1 MKSLSVFGTSSDAG
15 KTTLVMALC
24 RIFAEQGYRVAPF
37 KAQNVSNN
45 AAVSD
50 DGCEISRA
58 QFFQAEA
65 AKIPTSYHLNP
76 VLLKSQ
82 GNGSVQ
88 VVLNGQV
95 YKSQGVKDYYQ
106 ELDTLKIQVQAAF
119 EHLRKHYDF
128 VIAEGAGSPVELNL
142 LHKDLS
148 NTFIA
153 QTFNTKTLLVADIE
167 RGGVFASVY
176 GTIAL
181 LEPQLRKNLIGV
193 IINKFR
199 GDMRFFE
206 EGRKIIEQ
214 RFEIPV
220 LGVVPFQPLNIN
232 MEDSYSLQNYQ
243 QRLELEREKLS
254 IAVIAYPGISN
265 YDDLD
270 SLMADEEIRVE
281 IIKSYQSLSAF
292 DMVLLIGSKTTI
304 RDLQWLKAN
313 GLLAEILRFQGHIFG
328 ICGGYQMLFSS
339 LNDPHAYEYQTPIQE
354 TGLGFIPDTIT
365 FHQDKILKRGQ
376 YQAFGQTVS
385 GYEIHL
391 ARAEKY
397 PLFYEQE
404 RIAGTHLHG
413 IFDNDEFRTTW
424 FQKICPSYQGYNYQN
439 YRETQLQNFVEMI
452 KTHVDYETLLTALEV

>member
-24 RIFAEQGYRVAPF
+24 RIFVEQGYRVAPF

-45 AAVSD
+45 SAVSD
-50 DGCEISRA
+50 DGSEISRA

-88 VVLNGQV
+88 VIVNGKI

-106 ELDTLKIQVQAAF
+106 EIDTLKIQVQAAF
-119 EHLRKHYDF
+119 EHLVKHYDF

-176 GTIAL
+176 GTVDL
-181 LEPQLRKNLIGV
+181 LESQLRENFIGV

-206 EGRKIIEQ
+206 QGRKIIEQ
-214 RFEIPV
+214 RFQIPV

-243 QRLELEREKLS
+243 QRLGDEKLS
-254 IAVIAYPGISN
+254 VVVIACPGISN

-270 SLMADEEIRVE
+270 PLMADEEIRIE
-281 IIKSYQSLSAF
+281 IIQTYQSLSAF
-292 DMVLLIGSKTTI
+292 DVVLLVGSKTTI

-313 GLLAEILRFQGHIFG
+313 GLFAEILRFQGHIFG
-328 ICGGYQMLFSS
+328 ICGGYQMLFSR
-339 LNDPHAYEYQTPIQE
+339 LDDRNAYEYQTPIQE
-354 TGLGFIPDTIT
+354 TGLGLIADTVT
-365 FHQDKILKRGQ
+365 FHGDKILKRGQ

-391 ARAEKY
+391 ASAGKY
-397 PLFYEQE
+397 PLFYEKG

-413 IFDNDEFRTTW
+413 IFDNDEFRTAW
-424 FQKICPSYQGYNYQN
+424 FRKICPRYKGYTYQA
-439 YRETQLQNFVEMI
+439 YRETQLQTYVEMI
-452 KTHVDYETLLTALEV
+452 KTYVDYETILTALKE

>member
-1 MKSLSVFGTSSDAG
+1 MKSLSIFGTSSDAG

-24 RIFAEQGYRVAPF
+24 RIFVEQGYRVAPF

-45 AAVSD
+45 SAVGD
-50 DGCEISRA
+50 DGREISRA

-76 VLLKSQ
+76 VLLKSH
-82 GNGSVQ
+82 GFGSVQ
-88 VVLNGQV
+88 VVLNGKV
-95 YKSQGVKDYYQ
+95 YKNQGVDGYYQ
-106 ELDTLKIQVQAAF
+106 ELDHLKTHVKAAF
-119 EHLRKHYDF
+119 EHLVKQYDF

-176 GTIAL
+176 GTQAL
-181 LEPQLRKNLIGV
+181 LPPQLRENLVGV

-206 EGRKIIEQ
+206 QGRKIIEE
-214 RFEIPV
+214 RFQIPV

-243 QRLELEREKLS
+243 QRLGDEKISL
-254 IAVIAYPGISN
+254 AVIAYPSLSN

-270 SLMADEEIRVE
+270 PIIADKEIRVE
-281 IIKSYQSLSAF
+281 IIQRYQSLSNF
-292 DMVLLIGSKTTI
+292 DAILLVGSKTTI
-304 RDLQWLKAN
+304 RDLQWLKST
-313 GLLAEILRFQGHIFG
+313 GLFDEIVRFKGHIFG
-328 ICGGYQMLFSS
+328 ICGGYQMLFSHI
-339 LNDPHAYEYQTPIQE
+339 NDPEAYEYGKPIEE
-354 TGLGFIPDTIT
+354 TGLGFIADTIT
-365 FHQDKILKRGQ
+365 FHGDKILKRGQ

-397 PLFYEQE
+397 PLFYEDG
-404 RIAGTHLHG
+404 RISGTHLHG
-413 IFDNDEFRTTW
+413 IFDNDALRTAW
-424 FQKICPSYQGYNYQN
+424 FQKINPHYQGYTYHT
-439 YRETQLQNFVEMI
+439 YREMQLQNFVEMI
-452 KTHVDYETLLTALEV
+452 KTHVDYETLLSALKG

>member
-24 RIFAEQGYRVAPF
+24 RIFVEQGYHVAPF

-45 AAVSD
+45 SAISD

-65 AKIPTSYHLNP
+65 AKIPTTYHLNP

-88 VVLNGQV
+88 VVVNGKV
-95 YKSQGVKDYYQ
+95 YKSQSVKDYYQ

-119 EHLRKHYDF
+119 EHLMKHYDF

-176 GTIAL
+176 GTVAL

-193 IINKFR
+193 IINKFH

-243 QRLELEREKLS
+243 QRLGDEKLS

-270 SLMADEEIRVE
+270 PLMADEEIRVE
-281 IIKSYQSLSAF
+281 IIQTYQSLSTF
-292 DMVLLIGSKTTI
+292 DIVLLIGSKTTI

-313 GLLAEILRFQGHIFG
+313 GLFAEILRFQGHIFG
-328 ICGGYQMLFSS
+328 ICGGYQMLFSH
-339 LNDPHAYEYQTPIQE
+339 LDDPHAYEYHTPIQE
-354 TGLGFIPDTIT
+354 TGLGFIPDTVT
-365 FHQDKILKRGQ
+365 FHHDKILKRGQ

-391 ARAEKY
+391 ARAKKY
-397 PLFYEQE
+397 PLFYEEE

-413 IFDNDEFRTTW
+413 IFDNDEFRTAW
-424 FQKICPSYQGYNYQN
+424 FQKICPSYQGYSYKN
-439 YRETQLQNFVEMI
+439 YRETQLQTFVEMI
-452 KTHVDYETLLTALEV
+452 KTHVDYETLLTALKE

>member
-24 RIFAEQGYRVAPF
+24 RIFVEQGYRVAPF

-45 AAVSD
+45 SAVSD
-50 DGCEISRA
+50 DGSEISRA

-65 AKIPTSYHLNP
+65 AKIATSYHLNP
-76 VLLKSQ
+76 VLLKSH
-82 GNGSVQ
+82 GKGSVQ
-88 VVLNGQV
+88 VVVNGEV
-95 YKSQGVKDYYQ
+95 YKSQGVEGYYQ
-106 ELDTLKIQVQAAF
+106 ELDSLKIHVKAAF
-119 EHLRKHYDF
+119 EHLLKHYDF

-142 LHKDLS
+142 LQKDLS

-176 GTIAL
+176 GTMAL
-181 LEPQLRKNLIGV
+181 LEPQLRQNLIGV

-206 EGRKIIEQ
+206 EGRKIIEE
-214 RFEIPV
+214 RFQIPV

-232 MEDSYSLQNYQ
+232 MEDAYSLQNYQ
-243 QRLELEREKLS
+243 QRLGDEKLS
-254 IAVIAYPGISN
+254 IAVIAYPSLSN

-270 SLMADEEIRVE
+270 PLMADEEIRVE
-281 IIKSYQSLSAF
+281 IIQTYQSLSTF
-292 DMVLLIGSKTTI
+292 DVVLLVGSKTTI
-304 RDLQWLKAN
+304 RDLQWLKAT
-313 GLLAEILRFQGHIFG
+313 GLFAEILRFQGPIFG
-328 ICGGYQMLFSS
+328 ICGGYQMLFSR
-339 LNDPHAYEYQTPIQE
+339 LDDPQAYEYETPIQE
-354 TGLGFIPDTIT
+354 TGLGFIADTVT
-365 FHQDKILKRGQ
+365 FQSDKILKRGQ

-397 PLFYEQE
+397 PLFYEDG

-413 IFDNDEFRTTW
+413 IFDNDAFRTAW
-424 FQKICPSYQGYNYQN
+424 FQKICPRYQGYTYQT
-439 YRETQLQNFVEMI
+439 YREMQLQHFVDMI
-452 KTHVDYETLLTALEV
+452 KTHVDYESLLSALKA